1 MVKKRGKMWK
11 NWQKL
16 GKIADFAGKVTG
28 ELHAFDRFLHY
39 VVLPD

>member
-1 MVKKRGKMWK
+1 MRDNCGSGSRK
-11 NWQKL
+11 N
-16 GKIADFAGKVTG
+16 ADFAGKVTG